1 MKAISFLG
9 AGNASETTY
18 FLPDGREYTAPYFPA
33 ALTRLY
39 TIDTL
44 LVFVT
49 AGARDK
55 HYDSLYRL
63 TKDSVRLIEPIDIPD
78 GSNETE
84 LWQIFGTVADAVEE
98 KDEVIFDITHGFRT
112 LPFLSF
118 LAAAYLRAVKQI
130 KLEAVV
136 YGAFEAGD
144 KSFTPTRAPVF
155 DLTRFVTLLDWLTAA
170 DRFIRFGDANDLA
183 DLLKS
188 SEAIPIHLAAATGN
202 RQAQSFRSKLTTAAG
217 AMEKVAQPLRLTRP
231 IETMQA
237 ATALNKKLDA
247 AQLAFEQWAPPFTL
261 ITDAVRQAY
270 APLALDKPLDQSN
283 IIQSLTIQR
292 DLIKWYVKK
301 DQIIQAATLGQEW
314 LISWTM
320 VQMGQ
325 FSLDD
330 RQEREQISRMLGR
343 GGEWRRRDPEP
354 FEEIDTVF
362 LNEISQAATAIDL
375 FHKLSQIR
383 NDLNHAGFRKNALAA
398 GRLVS
403 LTKDLCAQLEQ
414 LSLPAKL

>member
-18 FLPDGREYTAPYFPA
+18 YLPDGREYTAPYFPA

-63 TKDSVRLIEPIDIPD
+63 TKDSVRFIEPIDIPD
-78 GSNETE
+78 GSNERE

-118 LAAAYLRAVKQI
+118 LAVAYLRAVKQI
-130 KLEAVV
+130 KLKAVV
-136 YGAFEAGD
+136 YGALEAGD

-183 DLLKS
+183 SLLQN
-188 SEAIPIHLAAATGN
+188 SEATPIHLAAAAGN
-202 RQAQSFRSKLTTAAG
+202 RQAQSFGSQLKKAAS
-217 AMEKVAQPLRLTRP
+217 AMENVARPLRLTRP

-237 ATALNKKLDA
+237 ATVLNKTLDG

-270 APLALDKPLDQSN
+270 APFALDKPLEQSN
-283 IIQSLTIQR
+283 LIQSLTIQR
-292 DLIKWYVKK
+292 DLVKWYVDKN
-301 DQIIQAATLGQEW
+301 QIIQAATLGQEW

-325 FSLDD
+325 FSLDV
-330 RQEREQISRMLGR
+330 RQQRERVSRILGA
-343 GGEWRRRDPEP
+343 EKTWRSDESDKD
-354 FEEIDTVF
+354 IDTTP
-362 LNEISQAATAIDL
+362 LSNIPQITIAIQL
-375 FHKLSQIR
+375 FHNLGQVR
-383 NDLNHAGFRKNALAA
+383 NDLNHAGFRKNPLFAK
-398 GRLVS
+398 S
-403 LTKDLCAQLEQ
+403 LINQTKDLCRQLDQ
-414 LSLPAKL
+414 LSLPSQP